1 MRAAAAF
8 FLLAVAPAALL
19 ALSACDDLNRP
30 LGHPHA
36 EPRRKCFSD
45 VECPSNLKCTKG
57 PQDIEGQ
64 CVPRTAADEGGA
76 PPSTSD
82 EAGAPGL
89 APMPSVT
96 AAPGDIQ
103 I

>member
-1 MRAAAAF
+1 MRAVVVF
-8 FLLAVAPAALL
+8 LLLAVAPAAVV
-19 ALSACDDLNRP
+19 ACDDLNKP
-30 LGHPHA
+30 LAHPHS

-45 VECPSNLKCTKG
+45 VECPSNLKCSKG

-64 CVPRTAADEGGA
+64 CIPRTASDEGGA
-76 PPSTSD
+76 PSPSD
-82 EAGAPGL
+82 EAGAPAP
-89 APMPSVT
+89 APMPTVT

>member
-1 MRAAAAF
+1 MRAAVAIL
-8 FLLAVAPAALL
+8 LLAVAPAAVV
-19 ALSACDDLNRP
+19 ACDDLNKP
-30 LGHPHA
+30 LGHPQS

-64 CVPRTAADEGGA
+64 CVPRTAVDEAGA
-76 PPSTSD
+76 PPGASD
-82 EAGAPGL
+82 EAGAPMP
-89 APMPSVT
+89 APAPTVT